1 MDISLVIPAFIAGL
15 LTFLAPCTLPLVPGY
30 LGFISGVS
38 LADIND
44 PLKAHVARRKIFKNG
59 LLYVVGFSLVFIL
72 LGALFGLGG
81 ILFAPY
87 KLWLTRVAGVFIII
101 FGLQMM
107 HVLDIPFLNR
117 EARFKT
123 NFLKPGNPLSSLL
136 FGMAFAF
143 GWTPCVGPVLAA
155 ALALASSTTTVS
167 QAIFLLFVFSLGL
180 AVPFLLIAAGIGSA
194 SNRIKKLSRYLKAI
208 SIIGGIFLVVLGV
221 LLLTGKM
228 NLWIGYFFQL
238 LQFTGYDKLINYL

>member
-1 MDISLVIPAFIAGL
+1 MDISLVIPAFIAGV

-44 PLKAHVARRKIFKNG
+44 PLKTQAIKRKVFTNG
-59 LLYVVGFSLVFIL
+59 LLYVVGFSFVFIL
-72 LGALFGLGG
+72 LGALLGLGG
-81 ILFAPY
+81 ILLASY
-87 KLWLTRVAGVFIII
+87 KLWLTRAGGVLVII

-107 HVLDIPFLNR
+107 HVLDISFLNR

-123 NFLKPGNPLSSLL
+123 NFLKPGAPLSSLL

-155 ALALASSTTTVS
+155 VLALASSTATVW
-167 QAIFLLFVFSLGL
+167 QAVFLLFVFSLGL

-194 SNRIKKLSRYLKAI
+194 SNRIKKLNRYLKTI
-208 SIIGGIFLVVLGV
+208 SIIGGIFLVALGI

-228 NLWIGYFFQL
+228 NLWVGYFYKL
-238 LQFTGYDKLINYL
+238 LNFIGYDKLINYL

>member
-44 PLKAHVARRKIFKNG
+44 PLKARAAKRKIFING
-59 LLYVVGFSLVFIL
+59 LLYVVGFSSIFIL
-72 LGALFGLGG
+72 LGALLGLGG

-87 KLWLTRVAGVFIII
+87 KLWLTRAAGVLVII

-107 HVLDIPFLNR
+107 HVLDISFLNR

-123 NFLKPGNPLSSLL
+123 NFLKPGDPLSSLL

-143 GWTPCVGPVLAA
+143 GWTPCVGPVLATV
-155 ALALASSTTTVS
+155 LALASSTATVG
-167 QAIFLLFVFSLGL
+167 QAVFLLFVFSLGL

-194 SNRIKKLSRYLKAI
+194 SSRIKQLSHYLKTI
-208 SIIGGIFLVVLGV
+208 SIIGGIFLVALGV

-228 NLWIGYFFQL
+228 NLWIGYFYQL
-238 LQFTGYDKLINYL
+238 LTFIGYDRLINYL